1 MQLAPICRQQK
12 GECSA
17 EMNRATVFPTVIG
30 AVSAAFLI
38 AEGRAKPRA
47 PVCRRPRGATRSLF
61 RVTSQRGPPPRRL
74 SRLLDLRLSRSHG
87 AAQRLPFMSTE
98 WDLP

>member
-1 MQLAPICRQQK
+1 
-12 GECSA
+12 
-17 EMNRATVFPTVIG
+17 MNRATVFSTVIG

-47 PVCRRPRGATRSLF
+47 PVCRRPRGAPRPLF
-61 RVTSQRGPPPRRL
+61 RVTRRRGPPRHL
-74 SRLLDLRLSRSHG
+74 LRLLDLRLSQSHG

-98 WDLP
+98 CERP